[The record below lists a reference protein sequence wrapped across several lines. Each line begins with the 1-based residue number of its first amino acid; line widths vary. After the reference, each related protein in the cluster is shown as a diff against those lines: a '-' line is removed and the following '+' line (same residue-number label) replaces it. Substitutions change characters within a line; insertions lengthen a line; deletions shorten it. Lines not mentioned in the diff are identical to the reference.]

1 MDISAVYT
9 KGEDISSQH
18 TVKFA
23 QVLFFFAVENEPLHL
38 QKKSFNQH
46 LYRLTSLLCTNVC
59 LNNEPRYKIR
69 PKSHK
74 TEAGAEG
81 LRNGKLASFYHLPQS
96 NYHSD
101 EVCSRLWS
109 PRSQQTCIIMGFP
122 LHHLPAESRNEI
134 STANHTLV
142 YCSLSCRPLAHAQKH
157 SLSLLKAASEYHLQP
172 WLLANQAFIVSNS
185 SQYT

>member
-18 TVKFA
+18 TARFA
-23 QVLFFFAVENEPLHL
+23 QELFFFVVENEPLHPPPL
-38 QKKSFNQH
+38 QKKSFKQH

-59 LNNEPRYKIR
+59 LNNEPRYKLR

-74 TEAGAEG
+74 TEAGTEG

-142 YCSLSCRPLAHAQKH
+142 YCSWSCRPLAHAQKH
-157 SLSLLKAASEYHLQP
+157 SLSLLKAPSE
-172 WLLANQAFIVSNS
+172 
-185 SQYT
+185 